1 MDHVYKVR
9 AYAVWLVDGGAPTP
23 WSWKFGSSDTRL
35 AIAAN
40 PTTPRE
46 SLHGSNGSAL
56 VSPACIDPLYS
67 KPVIDS
73 ETDEISPGPHHHVAG
88 HFSNTS
94 TRFNIYF
101 PPKDAWG
108 GRFFQL
114 AYPTQ
119 SANATEETIGFGLDS
134 KAYTVQVTGSNG
146 FRAEAAAARYS
157 RIVAARHYR
166 LASTQHIYGY
176 VYGGSGGSNQVIG
189 GIENTVGVWDGAVAM
204 VQAVPISAPNSPS
217 IRAMAGL
224 VLRNRKTEIQD
235 SIKPGGSGDPLSI
248 PSMTELERSMLIEA
262 TKLGVPIRAWE
273 QYDEVADSSHL
284 NILQNTIIQPSDPT
298 YVEDFWSKP
307 GYLGTADSALGIAMR
322 EAVVDFNATVED
334 VQLDNDGK
342 LVSIRLDTV
351 PEAVA
356 DVYGYDLGL
365 LGADD
370 FKLGTISG
378 TLSTANYTMLFTDYT
393 ADANDATLTKFIAK
407 GVKVHIDNK
416 SSVAMHSYYRH
427 QIPERAGFYG
437 FDQFRTVNGTNCPQR
452 TLDTSKS
459 LARSVSGGNHT
470 GTIGCKLIVVQN
482 LLDSDAFPWH
492 ADWYRSQV
500 KRQLGDRF
508 EDNYRLWYNDNA
520 EHFYEKRPPHRL
532 TLIVAYNGIYQ
543 QALRDV
549 AAWVEDGVPAP
560 VTTSYAISAD
570 DNSVQVPPTATERRG
585 IQPVVELLANG
596 RCSCTVKAGQ
606 PVTLRATVETPSG
619 TGKVVNVEWDLT
631 SEGTFTAVGP
641 AFTPNQTVT
650 VEQTVVYNTT
660 GNFITIARATS
671 HRQGD
676 QSAVYAR
683 VMNLARVNVI
693 VV

>member
-1 MDHVYKVR
+1 
-9 AYAVWLVDGGAPTP
+9 
-23 WSWKFGSSDTRL
+23 
-35 AIAAN
+35 
-40 PTTPRE
+40 
-46 SLHGSNGSAL
+46 
-56 VSPACIDPLYS
+56 
-67 KPVIDS
+67 
-73 ETDEISPGPHHHVAG
+73 
-88 HFSNTS
+88 
-94 TRFNIYF
+94 
-101 PPKDAWG
+101 
-108 GRFFQL
+108 
-114 AYPTQ
+114 
-119 SANATEETIGFGLDS
+119 
-134 KAYTVQVTGSNG
+134 
-146 FRAEAAAARYS
+146 
-157 RIVAARHYR
+157 
-166 LASTQHIYGY
+166 
-176 VYGGSGGSNQVIG
+176 
-189 GIENTVGVWDGAVAM
+189 M

-235 SIKPGGSGDPLSI
+235 SIKPGGSGNPLSI

-284 NILQNTIIQPSDPT
+284 NILRNTIIQPSDPT

-356 DVYGYDLGL
+356 DVYGYDLVL

-370 FKLGTISG
+370 SKLRTISG

-427 QIPERAGFYG
+427 QIPERVGFYG
-437 FDQFRTVNGTNCPQR
+437 FDQFRTVNGTNYPQR
-452 TLDTSKS
+452 TPDTSKS

-500 KRQLGDRF
+500 KRQLVDRF

-532 TLIVAYNGIYQ
+532 ALIVPYNGIYQ

-549 AAWVEDGVPAP
+549 AAWVEDRVPAP
-560 VTTSYAISAD
+560 DTTSYTISAD

-606 PVTLRATVETPSG
+606 SVTLRATVETPSG

-631 SEGTFTAVGP
+631 SEGTFTDVGP

-650 VEQTVVYNTT
+650 IEHTVVYNTT
-660 GNFITIARATS
+660 GNFIAIARATS

-676 QSAVYAR
+676 QGAVYAR